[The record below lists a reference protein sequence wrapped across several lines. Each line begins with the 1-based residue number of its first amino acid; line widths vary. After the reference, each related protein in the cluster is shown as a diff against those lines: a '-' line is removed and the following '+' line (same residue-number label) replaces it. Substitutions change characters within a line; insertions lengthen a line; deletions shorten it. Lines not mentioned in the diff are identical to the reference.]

1 MSKKILVADDSVV
14 IQKSIGITF
23 AQEDFDVAFVSNGEE
38 ALQRAKEFRPDLI
51 LADTTMPKLSGADL
65 CKRFRQEPELRRT
78 PILLLSNSQET
89 FTPVQLKTFG
99 ASDFIQKPFESTQ
112 LLDKVRPLLAQ
123 AQAMTSPE
131 VTMAS
136 PKTSVTEVQ
145 SNPFPEEETVARYEA
160 PKVPPR
166 ETPSI
171 DLDPSS
177 FDIQRE
183 SSFKMSPETQSHLDV
198 LSIDDGDEDEPADFA
213 AVEMEEEPPPATR
226 VLHQAAKTDA
236 PKISQPAAPAPS
248 ASIAAPATSMQTSS
262 LQLSEAQIE
271 QIVSKVFQNVIE
283 RIAWEVVPEMA
294 ERIIKDEIQKITA
307 DQ

>member
-51 LADTTMPKLSGADL
+51 LADTSMPKLSGADL

-123 AQAMTSPE
+123 AQATTSPE
-131 VTMAS
+131 VTIAS
-136 PKTSVTEVQ
+136 PKAGVTEVH

-160 PKVPPR
+160 PKAPPL
-166 ETPSI
+166 ESPSI

-198 LSIDDGDEDEPADFA
+198 LSIDDGDEEPADFP
-213 AVEMEEEPPPATR
+213 AVEMEEEPPSATK

-236 PKISQPAAPAPS
+236 PKTSQPAAPAPS

>member
-160 PKVPPR
+160 AKTPVR

-183 SSFKMSPETQSHLDV
+183 SSFKISPETQSHLDV
-198 LSIDDGDEDEPADFA
+198 LSIDDGDEEPADFA

-226 VLHQAAKTDA
+226 ILHQAAKTDA
-236 PKISQPAAPAPS
+236 PKPSQTATS
-248 ASIAAPATSMQTSS
+248 ATIAAPATSMQTSS